1 MRILTIA
8 VLLALLFSSTTFAQ
22 NKQMPVKD
30 IEKAEQADKLI
41 SSLDELQALADKIV
55 KTKYYKCLKA
65 FGDDAFCQCLKNN
78 LPVVSN
84 FEMYI
89 TAITS
94 TKEEMDYPNLKD
106 DDKKMIDAIYKVRE
120 TCVNKT
126 AGKKK

>member
-1 MRILTIA
+1 
-8 VLLALLFSSTTFAQ
+8 
-22 NKQMPVKD
+22 
-30 IEKAEQADKLI
+30 
-41 SSLDELQALADKIV
+41 
-55 KTKYYKCLKA
+55 
-65 FGDDAFCQCLKNN
+65 
-78 LPVVSN
+78 
-84 FEMYI
+84 MYI